1 MKSPK
6 RKNKNSG
13 VGKESPLKDRETD
26 LENLVHEE
34 LSGADEEKSSL
45 AVSSTDDDEN
55 EGLGDGKIGR
65 SKNNILNKE

>member
-6 RKNKNSG
+6 QKNKNSG
-13 VGKESPLKDRETD
+13 AAKEGPLKDRETD
-26 LENLVHEE
+26 LENLAHEE
-34 LSGADEEKSSL
+34 LSGADEKKSSL

-65 SKNNILNKE
+65 SKNNILSNE

>member
-6 RKNKNSG
+6 RKNKNTG
-13 VGKESPLKDRETD
+13 GGKERPLKDRGTG

-34 LSGADEEKSSL
+34 LSGVEDENSSL
-45 AVSSTDDDEN
+45 AVTSTDDDEN

-65 SKNNILNKE
+65 SKNNILSKE